1 MGSLRTMTSPLA
13 PLTFRHGPQSANR
26 LMLAP
31 LTNQQSHDDG
41 SCSDDELRWLTMR
54 AEGGFG
60 IVSTCAAH
68 VDPLGQGFPGQL
80 GCTDDRLLP
89 GLERVARGLSSN
101 GAIGLVQLH
110 HAGRRAPAEL
120 IGAQPVAPC
129 DDSETGA
136 RALTTAE
143 VEAVVESFAAGAE
156 RAQRAGFAGVE
167 LHAAHDYLICEFL
180 SAELNQRTDGYGGS
194 AEARSRLLFE
204 IVAEVRRRCGED
216 LLLAV
221 RLSPE
226 GFGQATADVLDV
238 FDRLVAC
245 GEVDLIDLSL
255 WDSFKAPAEEGLGES
270 LLGLFAERPR
280 GDVRLAA
287 AGHLRDGASVDAVLA
302 AGADVAALGRFGITN
317 HDAPRL
323 LAADPTAA
331 MRAYPVPRSVLADEG
346 VGPTFIEYLTNWPGF
361 VGD

>member
-1 MGSLRTMTSPLA
+1 
-13 PLTFRHGPQSANR
+13 
-26 LMLAP
+26 MLAP

-41 SCSDDELRWLTMR
+41 TCSDDELRWLTMR

-60 IVSTCAAH
+60 IVTTCAAH

-80 GCTDDRLLP
+80 GCFDDRLLP
-89 GLERVARGLSSN
+89 GLERLASGLSRP
-101 GAIGLVQLH
+101 GAVGLVQLH

-129 DDSETGA
+129 DDAETGA
-136 RALTTAE
+136 RALSTAE
-143 VEAVVESFAAGAE
+143 VEAVVESFADGAV
-156 RAQRAGFAGVE
+156 RAQQAGFAGVE

-180 SAELNQRTDGYGGS
+180 SADLNHRTDAYGGS
-194 AEARSRLLFE
+194 PEARSRLLFT
-204 IVAEVRRRCGED
+204 IIAEVRRRCGDD

-226 GFGQATADVLDV
+226 GFGQRTGDIVELY
-238 FDRLVAC
+238 DRLVAC
-245 GEVDLIDLSL
+245 GEVDLIELSL
-255 WDSFKAPAEEGLGES
+255 WDSFKAPLEEDLGAS
-270 LLGLFAERPR
+270 LLGLFSDRPR

-287 AGHLRDGASVDAVLA
+287 AGHLRSGTAVTEVLD
-302 AGADVAALGRFGITN
+302 AGADIASLGRFGITN

-323 LAADPTAA
+323 IAADPSAA
-331 MRAYPVPRSVLADEG
+331 MREYPVSRDLLASEG
-346 VGPTFIEYLTNWPGF
+346 VGPIFVEYLTNWPGF